1 MPLQNRVT
9 PFGEIVAISARG
21 LLMGNR
27 GGRLHDPATKLLSG
41 RRWASR
47 AWIACDL
54 HYGDTRREVMGRGYT
69 ELFFLDEVTALTA
82 GHRPCYLCRR
92 AAARAFADRW
102 AAAHGLARPPRAG
115 DMDRVL
121 HRERTPLGM
130 RPHFLEP
137 IPDLPDGTM
146 VALPKPEAEPGDPGA
161 IWEAWAVRGD
171 RLLKWSGAGYAE
183 VRPRPGAGLAYA
195 LTPPSTIAVLAN
207 GYQPT
212 WHDTAEQTQETPPG
226 APA

>member
-1 MPLQNRVT
+1 
-9 PFGEIVAISARG
+9 
-21 LLMGNR
+21 
-27 GGRLHDPATKLLSG
+27 
-41 RRWASR
+41 
-47 AWIACDL
+47 
-54 HYGDTRREVMGRGYT
+54 
-69 ELFFLDEVTALTA
+69 
-82 GHRPCYLCRR
+82 
-92 AAARAFADRW
+92 
-102 AAAHGLARPPRAG
+102 
-115 DMDRVL
+115 
-121 HRERTPLGM
+121 M

-146 VALPKPEAEPGDPGA
+146 IALPKPEAEPGDPGA

-212 WHDTAEQTQETPPG
+212 WHDTAEQAQETPPG